1 MHPIIH
7 DELKNFSHG
16 QNPVSDNA
24 PVPPAPRVRRPHLPL
39 TVGDH
44 RESGAIGA
52 GERRDYG
59 IGVASAAWSARGA
72 AAFVDHARAAS
83 KRASPVAEGPQMPGP
98 VRVTFHALYGGD
110 RIVAGARFLGRL
122 DPGWWQEGA
131 LLPASLAALDMA
143 DPYRCVLAWWAAQ
156 HLPAPSR
163 SGARH
168 APPYDRAVRA
178 LCLSPRQAEALG
190 FTGVDADLLTPGWRH
205 LITYLRAPYDRR
217 AAAHPR
223 LHAGRRSARVFA
235 RRLLIILGARSA

>member
-16 QNPVSDNA
+16 QNPVSENA
-24 PVPPAPRVRRPHLPL
+24 PAPPAPRVRRPHLPL

-44 RESGAIGA
+44 RKSGAIGA
-52 GERRDYG
+52 GERRDCG

-83 KRASPVAEGPQMPGP
+83 KQASPVAEGPQMPGP
-98 VRVTFHALYGGD
+98 CLGD
-110 RIVAGARFLGRL
+110 IPCPRRRRPHRGRRPVPGPPRSWLVAGGRL
-122 DPGWWQEGA
+122 AAGEPGRAGHGRP
-131 LLPASLAALDMA
+131 LPVRA
-143 DPYRCVLAWWAAQ
+143 RRWAAQ

-205 LITYLRAPYDRR
+205 LITYLRAPYNRR
-217 AAAHPR
+217 AAAQPR
-223 LHAGRRSARVFA
+223 LHAARRSAGVFA